1 MGFLLTRLFRPTM
14 GIVDEI
20 LKAAKE
26 RAKEMNLTY
35 QGALL
40 PMEAYRL
47 MSEAPN
53 AKLVDVR
60 SRAEWDWVG
69 RIPGSVEIEMLAY
82 PGSQPNSNFLTQ
94 LKQQVK
100 PDSLVMFICRSGQ
113 RSHNA
118 AVMAT
123 QAGYSSCFNVLEG
136 FEGDKDSAQHRNTIG
151 GWRKAGLPWLQ
162 G

>member
-1 MGFLLTRLFRPTM
+1 M

-26 RAKEMNLTY
+26 RAKEMNLPY

-40 PMEAYRL
+40 PREAYLL
-47 MSEAPN
+47 MTEAPN

-69 RIPGSVEIEMLAY
+69 RIPGSVEIELLAY
-82 PGSQPNSNFLTQ
+82 PGSQPNPNFLNQ

-100 PDSLVMFICRSGQ
+100 PDALALFICRSGH

-136 FEGDKDSAQHRNTIG
+136 FEGDKDGAQHRNTMG
-151 GWRKAGLPWLQ
+151 GWRKAGLPWVQ